1 MSYTGTHL
9 PEMFVWWTLGWL
21 AAASVAILLIWGVS
35 ALGAWGIDR
44 LRQRKATAKAGYR
57 SEMPPLWPGLDLPV
71 EETAEQL
78 RRRWA
83 STGKKITVSTLLPD
97 DSVSTIQTKGQK
109 AA

>member
-35 ALGAWGIDR
+35 VLGAWSIDR
-44 LRQRKATAKAGYR
+44 LRQRSATAKAGSR
-57 SEMPPLWPGLDLPV
+57 SEMTPLWVGLDLPV
-71 EETAEQL
+71 EETAEHL
-78 RRRWA
+78 RGRWA
-83 STGKKITVSTLLPD
+83 STGKRMTASTRRPD
-97 DSVSTIQTKGQK
+97 DSASTTQTKSQK